1 MRYAA
6 ALDQPTNP
14 IAVSTANGRDGR
26 GARPGDT
33 RAEAPNPTQAS
44 AARPASALMIW
55 AGLITLYLVWG
66 STYLG
71 IRLAIDSMPPY
82 LMIAVRFFV
91 AGGLLFGW
99 SLVKGDVR
107 AAPPTKREWL
117 DSLIVGT
124 LLLCGGMGLVAWAE
138 LTLPTGIVALL
149 VALMPAWVVVLGRV
163 FFGERLVPLVV
174 VGIVIG
180 LVGVAVL
187 VGPSTSGS
195 LDPSGLAAVLVSPI
209 LWGSG
214 SLYAAHRARL
224 PKAPLLASGMQMLCA
239 GVVALLIALVI
250 GEWQQFDPSRV
261 TVESLAAL
269 AYLVVVGSIVGFG
282 AYVWLLRAAPLS
294 KVTTYAYVNPVVAFI
309 LGAIVLGEPITAQT
323 GIAAAIIVVAVA
335 LIVTARGRASRVEE
349 REAATV
355 EAEGAGG
362 VAPLAVPV
370 TVEADA

>member
-14 IAVSTANGRDGR
+14 TAPTPPHAPDGR
-26 GARPGDT
+26 AYDAGAAGPAR
-33 RAEAPNPTQAS
+33 RASGLA
-44 AARPASALMIW
+44 IW
-55 AGLITLYLVWG
+55 VGLITLYLVWG

-71 IRLAIDSMPPY
+71 IRLAIDSIPPF
-82 LMIAVRFFV
+82 LMIAIRFAL

-99 SLVKGDVR
+99 SLVSGDLR
-107 AAPPTKREWL
+107 AAPPTRREWR
-117 DSLIVGT
+117 DSFIVGT

-138 LTLPTGIVALL
+138 QTLPTGIVALL
-149 VALMPAWVVVLGRV
+149 IALMPAWVAILGRV
-163 FFGERLVPLVV
+163 FFGERLIPLVV
-174 VGIVIG
+174 VGIVVG

-195 LDPSGLAAVLVSPI
+195 LDPVGLAAVLVSPI

-239 GVVALLIALVI
+239 GVVAAAIALVL
-250 GEWQQFDPSRV
+250 GEFGRFDPSAV
-261 TVESLAAL
+261 TAQSIGAL
-269 AYLVVVGSIVGFG
+269 VYLVLVGSIVGFG
-282 AYVWLLRAAPLS
+282 AYVWLLRVAPLS

-309 LGAIVLGEPITAQT
+309 LGAVVLGEPITGQT
-323 GIAAAIIVVAVA
+323 VIAAGIIVVAVA
-335 LIVTARGRASRVEE
+335 LIVTARGRASRAEE

-362 VAPLAVPV
+362 VVPMAVSIDPS
-370 TVEADA
+370 EA